1 MINILSMK
9 LVINKDDILFLRGG
23 FFTFGMYPIGIELS
37 QEATY
42 PLDPA
47 APVALIYF
55 FGLLTTTLFILL
67 SGLLEQPLPEDA
79 PETCSIEDSS
89 IEAKDH
95 TNFLLFMMGLNG
107 ISSVLYTFG
116 FKADYRRRRANQPNT
131 SVTSP

>member
-1 MINILSMK
+1 MRRIFSPS
-9 LVINKDDILFLRGG
+9 RGG
-23 FFTFGMYPIGIELS
+23 FFTFSLMPLGIELS

-55 FGLLTTTLFILL
+55 FGLLNTTVLILL
-67 SGLLEQPLPEDA
+67 SGFMEQPLPEDA
-79 PETCSIEDSS
+79 PETCSIDDSS

-107 ISSVLYTFG
+107 LSSVVYTFC
-116 FKADYRRRRANQPNT
+116 FKADYRRRQANQRRD
-131 SVTSP
+131 SVSKP

>member
-1 MINILSMK
+1 MRRIFSP
-9 LVINKDDILFLRGG
+9 FRGG
-23 FFTFGMYPIGIELS
+23 FFTFSLMPLGIELS

-55 FGLLTTTLFILL
+55 FGLLNTTVFILL
-67 SGLLEQPLPEDA
+67 SGFMEQPLPEDA

-89 IEAKDH
+89 IEAKEH

-107 ISSVLYTFG
+107 LSSVVYTFC
-116 FKADYRRRRANQPNT
+116 FKADYRRRQANQ
-131 SVTSP
+131 SRD

>member
-1 MINILSMK
+1 M
-9 LVINKDDILFLRGG
+9 DDILSLRAG
-23 FFTFGMYPIGIELS
+23 FFTFGMMPIGVELS

-55 FGLLTTTLFILL
+55 FGLLNTTVFILL
-67 SGLLEQPLPEDA
+67 SGLMEQPLPEDA

-95 TNFLLFMMGLNG
+95 TNFLLFLMGLNAL
-107 ISSVLYTFG
+107 SSVLYTFG
-116 FKADYRRRRANQPNT
+116 FKADYRRRQANESND
-131 SVTSP
+131 SVMSP